1 MFFLHQAKI
10 YIKGGEDFCSTA
22 DPGKLSLIGTVNVPP
37 NDAKSVS
44 VAIVPK
50 IIGEIEVEVASVF
63 KVKLGDA
70 LIINAAAD
78 SVRRKLLVV
87 VRMIGHSIGSILG
100 WLEMNKANSFTLIL
114 SIHASLITLT

>member
-22 DPGKLSLIGTVNVPP
+22 DPGKLALIGTVNVPP
-37 NDAKSVS
+37 KDAKSVS

-63 KVKLGDA
+63 KVKLGYA
-70 LIINAAAD
+70 FFSAVAD
-78 SVRRKLLVV
+78 SVTRKLLVV
-87 VRMIGHSIGSILG
+87 VRMISHSIGSILG
-100 WLEMNKANSFTLIL
+100 WLEMNKANLL
-114 SIHASLITLT
+114 L